1 MYVDKLVY
9 STQDGSGVDSTQ
21 MDIQMLK
28 EWKSA
33 MERKEFSINGDNVNI
48 DELIDRQNNQLNYA
62 KILKMKAVLDDVFD
76 LMKFKSLIKSKMS
89 ALSDIFRNKNCGISE
104 RKRVDILARSIISC
118 ACSYYMTSIS
128 VKELKSYDTY
138 MYICSVVSDFVMNSQ
153 IDIYKHVD
161 KAINDQ
167 RKRNEKTHK
176 LVILTRQ
183 PDKKL
188 IKSMN
193 VKELKKQILN
203 DAYSIIKE
211 NPNHNSQYMSY
222 ESFKTFY
229 MNVIKFRCEDGM
241 RNFDID
247 DVELYVEKNG
257 FDYFFKKAS
266 EFEFLYAFVN
276 SNEKVKEKPKIFK
289 ETNAIGRSRITNIP
303 DDVFENMKSEMITTI
318 KRNKGSAKF
327 VKRED
332 LAKESKKMVRYVKSL
347 PESDHLSNV

>member
-1 MYVDKLVY
+1 MYVDKVVY
-9 STQDGSGVDSTQ
+9 STQDGIGGDSTQ

-28 EWKSA
+28 EWKNA
-33 MERKEFSINGDNVNI
+33 MEEREFSINGDNVSI
-48 DELIDRQNNQLNYA
+48 DELIDRENNQLNYE
-62 KILKMKAVLDDVFD
+62 KILKMKAVSDDVFD
-76 LMKFKSLIKSKMS
+76 LMKFKSLIKSKIS
-89 ALSDIFRNKNCGISE
+89 SLSDTFRNKNYGISE

-128 VKELKSYDTY
+128 VKELKSYGTY
-138 MYICSVVSDFVMNSQ
+138 MYICSVINDIVVNSQ
-153 IDIYKHVD
+153 IDIDKHVC

-176 LVILTRQ
+176 LIILTRQ

-211 NPNHNSQYMSY
+211 NPNHNSHYMSY
-222 ESFKTFY
+222 ESFKTFF
-229 MNVIKFRCEDGM
+229 MNVIKFRCEDGV

-247 DVELYVEKNG
+247 DVELYVEENG
-257 FDYFFKKAS
+257 FDYFFKKVS

-276 SNEKVKEKPKIFK
+276 SNEKLKEKTK
-289 ETNAIGRSRITNIP
+289 AIGRSRITNIP
-303 DDVFENMKSEMITTI
+303 DNVFEDMKSEMTTTI

-332 LAKESKKMVRYVKSL
+332 LAKESKKVVRYAKSL
-347 PESDHLSNV
+347 PKSDHLSNV

>member
-1 MYVDKLVY
+1 MYVDKVVY
-9 STQDGSGVDSTQ
+9 STQYGSGGGDTTQ

-33 MERKEFSINGDNVNI
+33 MERKEFSINGDNVSI
-48 DELIDRQNNQLNYA
+48 DELIDRENNQLNYE
-62 KILKMKAVLDDVFD
+62 KILKMKAVSDDVFD

-89 ALSDIFRNKNCGISE
+89 ALSDIFTNKNCGLSE

-128 VKELKSYDTY
+128 VRELKSYDTY
-138 MYICSVVSDFVMNSQ
+138 MYICNVVGDIVMNSQ
-153 IDIYKHVD
+153 IDIDKHVC

-176 LVILTRQ
+176 LIILTRQ

-193 VKELKKQILN
+193 VTELKKQILN

-211 NPNHNSQYMSY
+211 NPNHNSHYMSY
-222 ESFKTFY
+222 ESFKTFF
-229 MNVIKFRCEDGM
+229 MNVIKFRCEDGL

-257 FDYFFKKAS
+257 FDYFFKKVS

-276 SNEKVKEKPKIFK
+276 SNEKLKEKTK
-289 ETNAIGRSRITNIP
+289 AIGRSRITNIP
-303 DDVFENMKSEMITTI
+303 DNVFEDMKSEMITTI

-332 LAKESKKMVRYVKSL
+332 LAKESKKVVRYAKSL
-347 PESDHLSNV
+347 PKSDHLSNV

>member
-1 MYVDKLVY
+1 
-9 STQDGSGVDSTQ
+9 

-33 MERKEFSINGDNVNI
+33 MERKKFSINGDNVSI
-48 DELIDRQNNQLNYA
+48 DELIDKENNQLNYA
-62 KILKMKAVLDDVFD
+62 KILKMKAVSDDVFD

-89 ALSDIFRNKNCGISE
+89 ALSDIFTNKNCGLSKH
-104 RKRVDILARSIISC
+104 KRVDILARSIISC

-128 VKELKSYDTY
+128 VRELKSYDTY
-138 MYICSVVSDFVMNSQ
+138 MYICNVVGDIVMNSQ
-153 IDIYKHVD
+153 IDIDKHVC

-176 LVILTRQ
+176 LIILTRQ

-193 VKELKKQILN
+193 VTELKKQILN
-203 DAYSIIKE
+203 NAYSIIKE
-211 NPNHNSQYMSY
+211 NPNHNSHYMSY
-222 ESFKTFY
+222 ESFKTFF
-229 MNVIKFRCEDGM
+229 MNVIKFRCEDGL

-247 DVELYVEKNG
+247 D
-257 FDYFFKKAS
+257 KAS

-276 SNEKVKEKPKIFK
+276 SNEKLKEKTK
-289 ETNAIGRSRITNIP
+289 AICRSRITSIP
-303 DDVFENMKSEMITTI
+303 DNVFEDMKSEMTTTI

-332 LAKESKKMVRYVKSL
+332 LAKESKKVVRYAKSL